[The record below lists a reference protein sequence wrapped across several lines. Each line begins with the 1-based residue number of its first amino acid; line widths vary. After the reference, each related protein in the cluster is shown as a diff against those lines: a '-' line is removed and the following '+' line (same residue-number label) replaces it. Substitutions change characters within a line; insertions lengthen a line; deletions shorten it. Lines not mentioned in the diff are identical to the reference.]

1 MEFAGLAEERTSALP
16 PALSIQESV
25 ASAFPHVSPLPHGGR
40 RWDELL
46 SKFLSDGII
55 VNLDVIKNMP
65 IHSVIPLH
73 HRHSSDDNLMSD
85 DVLLWRYDALN
96 WAFLDENRAASI
108 VGPRGDAIDMKIEE
122 VESLM
127 TMYPPHLFPPSGL
140 KADDGIRSLRSQSS
154 LPKLPTLPWNFEL
167 NCACCQGFMP
177 SAYVENIWTRYD
189 RYQDESSSSIM
200 GGTNSITHVELK
212 DIVTRGVLL
221 DRSSTSSFTVMAS
234 HHHFCLSNKP
244 KYVHH
249 ISSVPVMPQNLQYSS
264 ASLKREVLKLQDGRE
279 RAYQLYVPE
288 DISFEHRY
296 SYEMCHQGHYAAFEF
311 LPQYKIILVLEG
323 LNMHDSFRGAIY
335 WLLYKLGFVH
345 PDCEASVLVSA
356 NGRKRKTKN
365 IEETWTLL
373 SVPAY
378 HAAIRDVNSVLYRN
392 CSPRP
397 LVQQMER
404 SPSCCAFNAAR
415 AVTALWTISDSLFLQ
430 GLEEGDFDAALTAA
444 TPATLIQS
452 TNDNELITRQD
463 FIRCHGQLF
472 SLVYDSLIT
481 RGRKSAPN
489 GTGGDNALELPSS
502 DDEEDVQEAEVE
514 EDDDEDLL
522 AVIEGSDVDDSHNI
536 NDGDIINIVHGD
548 GDGDGDSDGHSDGH
562 SDGDG
567 DGDGDGY
574 DPSIAPPPSL
584 VSTAFVLCL
593 RLRAFRT

>member
-1 MEFAGLAEERTSALP
+1 MEFAGLVEERSSAL

-25 ASAFPHVSPLPHGGR
+25 ATAFPHVSPLPHGGR

-46 SKFLSDGII
+46 SKFSSDGII

-65 IHSVIPLH
+65 IHGVIPLH
-73 HRHSSDDNLMSD
+73 RRQSSDVNLVSE

-127 TMYPPHLFPPSGL
+127 TMYPPHLFPPSCL
-140 KADDGIRSLRSQSS
+140 KADDGIMSLRSQSS

-167 NCACCQGFMP
+167 NCACCQGSMP

-189 RYQDESSSSIM
+189 RYQDESSSIM
-200 GGTNSITHVELK
+200 GTNSITHVELR
-212 DIVTRGVLL
+212 DIVTKGVLL

-234 HHHFCLSNKP
+234 HHHFCQLNKA

-249 ISSVPVMPQNLQYSS
+249 IPSVPVMPDNLQYNS
-264 ASLKREVLKLQDGRE
+264 ASLKREILKLQDGRE
-279 RAYQLYVPE
+279 KVYQLYVPE

-296 SYEMCHQGHYAAFEF
+296 SYEMGHQGHYAAFEF
-311 LPQYKIILVLEG
+311 ISKYKIILVLEG
-323 LNMHDSFRGAIY
+323 LNMHNSFRGAIY

-356 NGRKRKTKN
+356 KGRTRKSKN
-365 IEETWTLL
+365 IEDTWTLL

-378 HAAIRDVNSVLYRN
+378 HAAIRDNNSVLYRN

-404 SPSCCAFNAAR
+404 STSCCGFNAAR

-430 GLEEGDFDAALTAA
+430 GLEEGDFDAALAAA
-444 TPATLIQS
+444 TPAMVIQS
-452 TNDNELITRQD
+452 TDDNELITRQD

-502 DDEEDVQEAEVE
+502 DDEEEDIQEAEA
-514 EDDDEDLL
+514 DEDLPAP
-522 AVIEGSDVDDSHNI
+522 AVIDGSDVDDSDNI
-536 NDGDIINIVHGD
+536 HDGDSIINVDVDSTD
-548 GDGDGDSDGHSDGH
+548 GDGNGDANGDSDG
-562 SDGDG
+562 
-567 DGDGDGY
+567 
-574 DPSIAPPPSL
+574 PSIAPPPSL
-584 VSTAFVLCL
+584 VSTASVLCL
-593 RLRAFRT
+593 RAFRI